1 MASHLAT
8 EVNDQDH
15 KQGPDE
21 ANITLVEYGD
31 YECSHCGAAYPII
44 KKIQKEFP
52 TQVQFIFRN
61 FPLSQS
67 HPSALPAAVASEA
80 AALQGKYWEMH
91 DAIYENQRSL
101 SPEGLFAM
109 ATTAG
114 LDLEQFKSDIQDDK
128 LLAKVEADFEGG
140 VRSGVNGT
148 PSFFINGTKFDGGAE
163 DLYELL
169 KENAG

>member
-67 HPSALPAAVASEA
+67 HPSALPAAIASEA
-80 AALQGKYWEMH
+80 AALQGKFWEMH

-128 LLAKVEADFEGG
+128 LLGKVEADFEGG

-169 KENAG
+169 KENAS

>member
-15 KQGPDE
+15 KQGPDQ

-44 KKIQKEFP
+44 KKIQQEFP
-52 TQVQFIFRN
+52 TQVQFVFRN

-128 LLAKVEADFEGG
+128 LLAKVESDFEGG

-148 PSFFINGTKFDGGAE
+148 PSFFVNGTKFDGGAE